1 MFSHLDWTPRIRL
14 LKANDGCLRCVRF
27 ALRPDRLTEGMYFVD
42 SFPVKLYYKDGRL
55 FAQMQTSTRVWT
67 VDTSDFRQG
76 QWSRVSDFCPT
87 CFLPP
92 PPPPP
97 HHSVLVIFLL
107 LPLPLLHCCCWSLCL
122 LSLLIFRI
130 LFSLVYCLNI
140 FIFDK

>member
-1 MFSHLDWTPRIRL
+1 M
-14 LKANDGCLRCVRF
+14 LKANDGSLRCVRF

-87 CFLPP
+87 CFLFLRVCVCVCVCVC
-92 PPPPP
+92 
-97 HHSVLVIFLL
+97 VLMGLV
-107 LPLPLLHCCCWSLCL
+107 
-122 LSLLIFRI
+122 LS
-130 LFSLVYCLNI
+130 SS
-140 FIFDK
+140 